1 MLEDNRHFFNTLL
14 GLFTSLDSQYLERN
28 GRWLDEDE
36 WWMTTHIY
44 LLSSITLYISGNL
57 SETDISKDNFLAQPK
72 TTTDVEFV
80 SWVAEQL
87 DKILNRERP
96 IRYPDIEEIW
106 RARIGEIGQFCRM
119 WLGNRDMDVS
129 IH

>member
-1 MLEDNRHFFNTLL
+1 MLDENRKFFNTLL
-14 GLFTSLDSQYLERN
+14 GLFTSLDSQYLDRN

-36 WWMTTHIY
+36 WWMTTHVY

-57 SETDISKDNFLAQPK
+57 SEMDISKDSFLAQPK
-72 TTTDVEFV
+72 TATDVEFV

-87 DKILNRERP
+87 DKTLNHVRP

-106 RARIGEIGQFCRM
+106 RGRIGEIRQFCGM
-119 WLGNRDMDVS
+119 WLGNRDTDVPV
-129 IH
+129 H